1 MKNCIRLVFI
11 FLVAAC
17 SSNDSESNIPLEAKN
32 LIGQWQLVA
41 TYSSPGGA
49 TEWQN
54 VENGFSYTFK
64 DDGTYLMTTSENVI
78 EQSGVFRFEN
88 EEIFM
93 DFNFEGASKTEGY
106 TAELTTTQLTLSPSF
121 PTICIEGC
129 FYRFEKK

>member
-1 MKNCIRLVFI
+1 MTKSMLEYSKTVLKKVSFDAKLFCKELKKAVDLLLPEEVEELKHWLQHFI
-11 FLVAAC
+11 TDKPEL
-17 SSNDSESNIPLEAKN
+17 
-32 LIGQWQLVA
+32 Q
-41 TYSSPGGA
+41 
-49 TEWQN
+49 
-54 VENGFSYTFK
+54 FK

-93 DFNFEGASKTEGY
+93 DFNFEGSSKTVGY